1 MSAIVLI
8 NRRDFLRTAGVGAGA
23 LVFGCYISPE
33 GAFGQTSG
41 KQSLGSILHE
51 GISLTQPNKFV
62 FLDPLTGNLTIWA
75 HRSEM
80 GQGIKSSLAAVL
92 ADEMEADW
100 NRVTVRQAD
109 ADADAFGIPFP
120 YKLPENLPIE
130 QSQPPIV
137 RGEDAQFADSSRSMA
152 AYFDAFRIF
161 GAGIR
166 LAFVSAAARHFG
178 VDPSQCEARQHK
190 VWLKGGNRSL
200 DYGDPLLLFNLKKL
214 GDENKLP
221 QYEDSLGYR
230 KPSTEW
236 RYIGKQMPFIDSKDM
251 VTGKAVYGADVDVT
265 GFGRPAMLT
274 AMIVRCPVAN
284 GSLKSFDATEALK
297 VPGVKHVVQVL
308 PEGFV
313 PGGVGAAFN
322 PHAGVA
328 VIAENTWA
336 ALQGRRALVNHVQWD
351 LGPNASYDSQAF
363 RGELESSTSQPGEVK
378 RNLGDVDL
386 AFASAARTVEAHYH
400 IPHLAQAPMEP
411 PVAVAVYDNGTW
423 DIWAPSQGPE
433 LLQHYVGVA
442 LLEPNPVKGLVWNA
456 EERSAF
462 TALQIHDW
470 KRQDTFN
477 KALQKALGVD
487 EKTLFAMRDALKKK
501 VRSAVRV
508 HVPLLGG
515 GFGRKSKPDYAM
527 EAAFLARQFP
537 GVPIRVQW
545 TREDDI
551 KFSYYN
557 AAAGQYWKGALDGDG
572 HPTALLWRSACTSFF
587 ATLFPAAPDIFA
599 KAREAFHNG
608 GIYPFASA
616 IERAH
621 GLEDMPYDV
630 PNIRVENC
638 KAENHIRTG
647 WMRSVANIYHA
658 FSTCSFADEMAVAAG
673 RDSKDFLFD
682 LIGKRRKGHR
692 FTHKELADQ
701 GVANF
706 DNNLF
711 PVERRSYLLNGVE
724 KQIVP
729 PYPPDTR
736 RLYAVVERVARES
749 RWDEKVKA
757 YKGMKGRGLGIA
769 AHRAFLSYV
778 AIVADVS
785 LNDAN
790 ELTVNEIYG
799 VIDCGRAVNPDRV
812 AAQMEGGI
820 IYGLSYALLG
830 EITVRNGAVE
840 QNNFDDYPV
849 ARIYQV
855 PRKIYTFVETPGA
868 DIARE
873 YEGGEVPPTGVGEPP
888 TPAVAPAIANAIVA
902 AGGPRIREIPFFRQ
916 VKVP

>member
-1 MSAIVLI
+1 MSEM

-23 LVFGCYISPE
+23 VVFSCYISPE
-33 GAFGQTSG
+33 GVFAATPE
-41 KQSLGSILHE
+41 KQSFGSVLRE
-51 GISLTQPNKFV
+51 GINLTIPNKFV

-100 NRVTVRQAD
+100 SRVVVKQAD
-109 ADADAFGIPFP
+109 ADPDAFGIPFP
-120 YKLPENLPIE
+120 YKVPENLPIE
-130 QSQPPIV
+130 QSQPPVV

-166 LAFVSAAARHFG
+166 MAVSMAAARHFN
-178 VDPSQCEARQHK
+178 VDLSQVEARQHK

-214 GDENKLP
+214 GDEGKLP
-221 QYEDSLGYR
+221 PDTDTIVAYR
-230 KPSTEW
+230 KPPSEW
-236 RYIGKQMPFIDSKDM
+236 RYIGKQMPFIDAQDM
-251 VTGKAVYGADVDVT
+251 VNGKAVYGADVEVPG
-265 GFGRPAMLT
+265 GFGRPKMLT

-284 GSLKSFDATEALK
+284 GRLVSFDAKEAMK
-297 VPGVKHVVQVL
+297 VPGVKHVVPVL
-308 PEGFV
+308 PQGVF

-336 ALQGRRALVNHVQWD
+336 AWQGRRALVNHVQWD
-351 LGPNASYDSQAF
+351 FGPNASYESQAF

-378 RNLGDVDL
+378 RNLGNVDL
-386 AFASAARTVEAHYH
+386 AFASAAKTVEAHYH

-411 PVAVAVYDNGTW
+411 PVAIALYDNGTW
-423 DIWAPSQGPE
+423 DIWAPTQGPE
-433 LLQHYVGVA
+433 LLQHYVGAA
-442 LLEPNPVKGLVWNA
+442 LLEPDPVKQLVWNA
-456 EERSAF
+456 EDRSAF
-462 TALQIHDW
+462 TSSQVDDW
-470 KRQDTFN
+470 KRQDRFN
-477 KALQKALGVD
+477 KGLQQALGVD
-487 EKTLFAMRDALKKK
+487 EKGLFAMRDALKKT

-572 HPTALLWRSACTSFF
+572 QPTALLWRGAFTSFF
-587 ATLFPAAPDIFA
+587 ATLFPAQPEIFA
-599 KAREAFHNG
+599 LAREAFHNG
-608 GIYPFASA
+608 GKYGYGSA

-621 GLEDMPYDV
+621 GFEDMPYDV
-630 PNIRVENC
+630 PNIRIENC
-638 KAENHIRTG
+638 KADNHIRTG

-673 RDSKDFLFD
+673 RDSKDFLLD
-682 LIGKRRKGHR
+682 LIGKRQKGHR
-692 FTHKELADQ
+692 FTQKELTDQ
-701 GVANF
+701 GVPNF

-711 PVERRSYLLNGVE
+711 PVEPRMYIYNG
-724 KQIVP
+724 KDRQIVP

-778 AIVADVS
+778 AIVADVT
-785 LNDAN
+785 LNEKN
-790 ELTVNEIYG
+790 ELTVNEIFG

-830 EITVRNGAVE
+830 EITVKNGAVV

-855 PRKIYTFVETPGA
+855 PKKIYTFVENPSA
-868 DIARE
+868 DIAKE

-902 AGGPRIREIPFFRQ
+902 AGGPRIREIPFLRQ
-916 VKVP
+916 VTVL